1 MSLQDSLSKPM
12 HRTLEKSCSSLILW
26 VDGEGSDSESSS
38 ESVSDDWDQIASDMR
53 TDVECLIDLEPLIK
67 CPFIDSRKANSNQT
81 QTTETTQWT
90 PLKLYSDRIANR
102 FPVAQAELVERL
114 ARANWDRFQR
124 IQLEKERNIVNRD
137 DERVAQE
144 ADLTTPTET
153 GSAFQDSGLG
163 TSLRTGSRYAET
175 VMSYKQDNGHSIKIP
190 QLPPEAKN
198 GTPFC
203 CLACGRRVRI
213 RGDTMWKKHLFSD
226 LKPWVCHYAS
236 CNHGTIPFETR
247 KDWVQHL
254 AWEHGLTA
262 KHQSIECPL
271 CLGSERR
278 TDVGIL
284 SHFADHLEEISLSS
298 LPTGV
303 ASEQEDDSDSPS
315 NVRKLIRR
323 NPEERAKQAPPD
335 DLPITQN
342 DRMPVEER
350 GLWNPT

>member
-1 MSLQDSLSKPM
+1 MCGHNKICYEKDESSGQPLQAHVSDFGEKLQLSDSVGGWVWCGGGQPGRHLGKIENIESICSSSSNKHLRHSDKVFVASIPYKLIGWLTYWLGLIPSVCAPDEDAQLRTDLLACLVSEAKDTLQDIYQISES
-12 HRTLEKSCSSLILW
+12 
-26 VDGEGSDSESSS
+26 EGSDSESSS

-67 CPFIDSRKANSNQT
+67 CPFIDSRKAKSHQT
-81 QTTETTQWT
+81 QTTETPQWT

-175 VMSYKQDNGHSIKIP
+175 VMSYKQDNGHSIKVP

-213 RGDTMWKKHLFSD
+213 RGDTMWK
-226 LKPWVCHYAS
+226 
-236 CNHGTIPFETR
+236 
-247 KDWVQHL
+247 
-254 AWEHGLTA
+254 
-262 KHQSIECPL
+262 
-271 CLGSERR
+271 
-278 TDVGIL
+278 
-284 SHFADHLEEISLSS
+284 
-298 LPTGV
+298 
-303 ASEQEDDSDSPS
+303 
-315 NVRKLIRR
+315 
-323 NPEERAKQAPPD
+323 
-335 DLPITQN
+335 
-342 DRMPVEER
+342 
-350 GLWNPT
+350 